1 MVKLTKEEEVIEDI
15 SRSFDS
21 DLNIADLQKEF
32 ESGDTRE
39 TVVARDIE
47 CEFHDEVEVRDHVL
61 LVGKVIFIDAEKEYI
76 KNGRMN
82 LESLGSLAHVKGE
95 EFCISKTISRIER

>member
-1 MVKLTKEEEVIEDI
+1 
-15 SRSFDS
+15 
-21 DLNIADLQKEF
+21 
-32 ESGDTRE
+32 
-39 TVVARDIE
+39 
-47 CEFHDEVEVRDHVL
+47 L